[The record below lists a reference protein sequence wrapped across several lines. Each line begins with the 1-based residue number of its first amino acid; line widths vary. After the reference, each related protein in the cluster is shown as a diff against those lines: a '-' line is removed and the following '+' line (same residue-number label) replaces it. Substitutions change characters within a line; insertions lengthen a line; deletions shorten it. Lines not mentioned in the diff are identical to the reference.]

1 MLRTYALVSHYGKPD
16 RLKSPVVFFLAR
28 VLQSVL
34 VLWLVG
40 TIAFAALHLTGDPI
54 ALLSAEDATP
64 LERQALRQAYGL
76 EQPMFIQYLIFLS
89 NAVSGNLGNSFY
101 SPRPA
106 MHLLL
111 ERLPATLLLVL
122 IGLSLAMCLGV
133 PLGIYCA
140 ARVGSKLD
148 NAIQNLSSLLL
159 SAPTFWIGIL
169 LIQIFAV
176 NWRLLP
182 SQGSGTLAHLILPAI
197 TLALPRA
204 AVYTQI
210 LRLQLL
216 EVLSQDFIR
225 TAYAKGVLERRV
237 LYHHALKNA
246 LIPFVTVFGMQLAGL
261 LSGAVIVENLF
272 AYPGMNRV
280 ALDAINRLDMP
291 VILAFVLLSAL
302 VYAVVN
308 LLTDISY
315 GLIDPRVRYE

>member
-1 MLRTYALVSHYGKPD
+1 M
-16 RLKSPVVFFLAR
+16 VFFLAR
-28 VLQSVL
+28 VMQSLL

-40 TIAFAALHLTGDPI
+40 TIAFAALHFAGDPI
-54 ALLSAEDATP
+54 ALLTAEDATP
-64 LERQALRQAYGL
+64 LERQELRQAYGL
-76 EQPMFIQYLIFLS
+76 EQPVLMQYLIFLK

-111 ERLPATLLLVL
+111 ERLPATLLLVF
-122 IGLSLAMCLGV
+122 IGLSLAVCLGV
-133 PLGIYCA
+133 PLGVYCA
-140 ARVGSKLD
+140 ARVGSRFD
-148 NAIQNLSSLLL
+148 STVQTLSSLLL

-176 NWRLLP
+176 NWRVLP
-182 SQGSGTLAHLILPAI
+182 SQGSGTIAHLILPAI

-216 EVLSQDFIR
+216 LVLSQDYIR
-225 TAYAKGVLERRV
+225 TARAKGVLESRV
-237 LYHHALKNA
+237 LYSHALRNA

-272 AYPGMNRV
+272 AYPGMNRA

-302 VYAVVN
+302 VYGAVN

>member
-1 MLRTYALVSHYGKPD
+1 VIFLV
-16 RLKSPVVFFLAR
+16 AR
-28 VLQSVL
+28 VFQSLL

-40 TIAFAALHLTGDPI
+40 TIAFMALQITGDPI
-54 ALLSAEDATP
+54 SLLSAEDATP
-64 LERQALRQAYGL
+64 LERQALQQAYGFD
-76 EQPMFIQYLIFLS
+76 QPVLLQYLIFLK

-101 SPRPA
+101 TARPA

-122 IGLSLAMCLGV
+122 IGLSIASLIGI
-133 PLGIYCA
+133 PLGIYTA
-140 ARVGSKLD
+140 TRVGSSLD
-148 NAIQNLSSLLL
+148 KTIQTLSTLLL

-169 LIQIFAV
+169 LIQVFAV
-176 NWRLLP
+176 QWRLLP
-182 SQGSGTLAHLILPAI
+182 SQGSGTIAHLILPAI

-210 LRLQLL
+210 LRVQLL

-225 TAYAKGVLERRV
+225 TAYAKGVLERRI
-237 LYHHALKNA
+237 LYHHALRNA
-246 LIPFVTVFGMQLAGL
+246 LIPFVTVLGMQLAGL

-280 ALDAINRLDMP
+280 ALDAINRLDIP
-291 VILAFVLLSAL
+291 VILAFVLLSAF
-302 VYAVVN
+302 VYAIIN

-315 GLIDPRVRYE
+315 GFIDPRVRYE